1 MGQDSPTPAAVAEAT
16 ELADINQT
24 NNPLLP
30 DTFTIRTGADFPNR
44 FTIRADDGSSPL
56 SLISG
61 TNGEEQAKLV
71 VFSGPEEEPR
81 VLGSITH
88 GYTGADIKLENITP
102 PIEFRMLYRLL
113 GNRRAVHQFSVNL
126 PDRTD
131 FEWQNDGS
139 GWKLI
144 KPVAAGEEPEVLA
157 TATLNM
163 GTNKPPRFVL
173 TQSETTAQLGEPW
186 KLVAIMPCLRIWDK
200 VRLAWAKDPEEE
212 DGAMISFCACTFCVV
227 M

>member
-1 MGQDSPTPAAVAEAT
+1 MGRDSPTPAAVAEAT
-16 ELADINQT
+16 ELVDMNHSSLIF
-24 NNPLLP
+24 P
-30 DTFTIRTGADFPNR
+30 DTFTIRTKADSTNR
-44 FTIRADDGSSPL
+44 FTIRSDDGSPRF

-61 TNGEEQAKLV
+61 TNSEEQAKLV
-71 VFSGPEEEPR
+71 VFSGPEEEPH
-81 VLGSITH
+81 VLGTITH
-88 GYTGADIKLENITP
+88 GYTGADIKLENTTP
-102 PIEFRMLYRLL
+102 PIEFRMSYRLL

-144 KPVAAGEEPEVLA
+144 KPVGAGEEPEVLA

-173 TQSETTAQLGEPW
+173 TKSETTTQLGERW
-186 KLVAIMPCLRIWDK
+186 KLVAIMSCLRIWDK

-212 DGAMISFCACTFCVV
+212 EGAMISFCACTLCVV